1 MVKTKFVLFF
11 EDNPSFEHIC
21 SLLHFFFCVSIE
33 TVKDY
38 AVVS

>member
-11 EDNPSFEHIC
+11 EDSPSFEHIC
-21 SLLHFFFCVSIE
+21 SLLHFFCVSRE

-38 AVVS
+38 EVVS